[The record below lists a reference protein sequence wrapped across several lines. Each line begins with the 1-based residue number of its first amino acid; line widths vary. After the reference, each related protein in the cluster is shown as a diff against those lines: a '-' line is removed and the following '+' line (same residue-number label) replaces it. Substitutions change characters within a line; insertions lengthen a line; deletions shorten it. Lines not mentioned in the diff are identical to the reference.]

1 MEDNKNIIKNENK
14 EEIILENNKKDNLFD
29 NISEESTEYKNLKNN
44 NSN

>member
-14 EEIILENNKKDNLFD
+14 EEIILENNKKDNLD